1 MQNKYAEAAKR
12 IVFVSDMGPA
22 SLKIKKDNAKE
33 MINNIKKLNF
43 FTSIFVLIQFNF
55 GPKDIKNIKKIKK
68 GIISLL

>member
-43 FTSIFVLIQFNF
+43 FTSTFVLIQFNF
-55 GPKDIKNIKKIKK
+55 GPIDMNNKNKIKK
-68 GIISLL
+68 GKINLW